1 MKEYNIRN
9 SMDKAFEDL
18 LNLHKQYH
26 SNDTNGLINKD
37 SLNRAIIET
46 IKVRFPQFTQK
57 FIKLNE
63 EDFKKYVTSNQKYLK
78 EHTDCKADA
87 MEFFEQNVPKDFKFV
102 FDRKTNY
109 TDSISVIRKVAM
121 NIDDLIWYFD
131 LESTVFNKADA
142 KNKALE
148 LINNGFAIQFMTLRG
163 RKILRDYMVENHTM
177 DFIWGTS
184 EAYKSEKRNLITVDV
199 NVVIPM
205 SKLNTDTVDYVV
217 NLFNNLPEI
226 R

>member
-1 MKEYNIRN
+1 MKEYSIRH

-18 LNLHKQYH
+18 INLHRQYH

-37 SLNRAIIET
+37 SLNRAILET

-63 EDFKKYVTSNQKYLK
+63 EDFKKYVSSNQKYLK
-78 EHTDCKADA
+78 EHTDCVTDA
-87 MEFFEQNVPKDFKFV
+87 MEFFEQNVPENFKFV
-102 FDRKTNY
+102 FDRKTKY
-109 TDSISVIRKVAM
+109 TDAISVIRKVAM
-121 NIDDLIWYFD
+121 NVEDIIRYFD
-131 LESTVFNKADA
+131 LESTVYNKVNA
-142 KNKALE
+142 KDKAME

-163 RKILRDYMVENHTM
+163 RKILRDYMVKNHTK

-184 EAYKSEKRNLITVDV
+184 EAYKSEKRNLITVEV

-205 SKLNTDTVDYVV
+205 SKLNTDTVEYIV
-217 NLFNNLPEI
+217 NLFNNMPEI